1 MQGPGC
7 HPSTRRKKREKKV
20 VPSRLGNKSCIQKAH
35 ITHKTP
41 GCRVIFKGFPICQK
55 PQLRTRWQWRL
66 HFQHQETLDSQGLPG
81 MGTGD
86 PPRTTAPSTWPLQ
99 TLRSLLWPSPAPDGV
114 ERLGAVGV
122 EGRVSSVVTRHRKL
136 GSRLQ
141 PYPTWSGTKG
151 TSRVAPAA
159 TLSQIRRWP
168 RAGSCHNTVL
178 GFPEPVGYHCPP
190 TITISNLGSPGVL
203 HQLLQSQQATC
214 HMPQMVNH
222 KLLLEPETTTLPCF
236 IFN

>member
-1 MQGPGC
+1 VNFIVTSSKVTDANPNTPVITLQVSGGWIDTNLETVIGLGHMQGPGC

-99 TLRSLLWPSPAPDGV
+99 TLRSLL
-114 ERLGAVGV
+114 
-122 EGRVSSVVTRHRKL
+122 
-136 GSRLQ
+136 
-141 PYPTWSGTKG
+141 
-151 TSRVAPAA
+151 
-159 TLSQIRRWP
+159 
-168 RAGSCHNTVL
+168 
-178 GFPEPVGYHCPP
+178 
-190 TITISNLGSPGVL
+190 
-203 HQLLQSQQATC
+203 
-214 HMPQMVNH
+214 
-222 KLLLEPETTTLPCF
+222 
-236 IFN
+236 